1 MLLPRRRRRHIPS
14 FLSPQANDK
23 ENPNEPVNDPIN
35 METDPVN
42 DPINKKKHTT
52 SSLPVVYPLSTA
64 TLPVQMLIKEASQ
77 EPLSVNDLATKCGL
91 KDIRYFRKVYLKP
104 SLEIGAIEPLY
115 PANHPKQ
122 KYRLTPAAMD
132 WKKNLK

>member
-1 MLLPRRRRRHIPS
+1 
-14 FLSPQANDK
+14 
-23 ENPNEPVNDPIN
+23 